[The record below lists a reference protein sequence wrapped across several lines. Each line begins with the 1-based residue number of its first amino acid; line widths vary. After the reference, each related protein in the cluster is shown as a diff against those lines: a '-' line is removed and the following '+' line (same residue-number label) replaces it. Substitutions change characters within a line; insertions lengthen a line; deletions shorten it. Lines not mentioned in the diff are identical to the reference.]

1 MQYVYYFADP
11 RWSFSIRGHQHLL
24 VISDVSESD
33 RGRYTC
39 HATNKVG
46 STKANIQ
53 VMGEDNGTAFNYIHP
68 ISRLLV
74 TIYAQ
79 HLLLHFWYQ
88 IYICFNRFFFSKGV
102 SSNAAHGPD
111 GDFLL
116 LEDPP
121 YIAME
126 DVSSGVRG
134 EQCNVFNTG
143 S

>member
-1 MQYVYYFADP
+1 MLNIYSY
-11 RWSFSIRGHQHLL
+11 
-24 VISDVSESD
+24 ISGTRYIFVSTD
-33 RGRYTC
+33 
-39 HATNKVG
+39 
-46 STKANIQ
+46 
-53 VMGEDNGTAFNYIHP
+53 
-68 ISRLLV
+68 
-74 TIYAQ
+74 
-79 HLLLHFWYQ
+79 
-88 IYICFNRFFFSKGV
+88 FFFSKGV

-143 S
+143 SYSLRISQKNTKVIYY